1 MKTHLLGALS
11 ALVLSLSG
19 AAHASLVM
27 NVYSGAAGSGV
38 AGVQSAINTQTPT
51 FSSEVSV
58 IDHWDGSGAT
68 GNFSNNFAFPGG
80 LTSNFGVNVIG
91 FFNVVTAGT
100 YTFRSYADDGVQL
113 KIDGNV
119 LFTDSGYHPQQY
131 FSGSTYLTAGSHAID
146 FIYFEWYGGA
156 TVELA
161 VKTGNAP
168 YLLLGSAGSL
178 QTSVT
183 APANDVPE
191 PGTLSLLGVGLLG
204 ALAARRRTRATRN
217 I

>member
-1 MKTHLLGALS
+1 MKNYLLGALA
-11 ALVLSLSG
+11 ALVLGLSG
-19 AAHASLVM
+19 AAQASLVM

-51 FSSEVSV
+51 YSSVVSV
-58 IDHWDGSGAT
+58 IDHWDGSGST

-80 LTSNFGVNVIG
+80 VINNFGVNVIG

-100 YTFRSYADDGVQL
+100 YTFRSYADDGTQL

-119 LFTDSGYHPQQY
+119 VFSDSTYHPQIY
-131 FSGSTYLTAGSHAID
+131 TSGSTYLTAGSHAID

-161 VKTGNAP
+161 VKTGNDP
-168 YLLLGSAGSL
+168 YLLLGSAASL

-183 APANDVPE
+183 APQSNVPE
-191 PGTLSLLGVGLLG
+191 PATLSLLGVGLLG
-204 ALAARRRTRATRN
+204 ALAMRRRKPARQD
-217 I
+217 